1 MALFFVILIWIV
13 VIGVAGYVCFVM
25 WDKASA
31 PAPFKL
37 IGQIVIGLAAIILIA
52 SLFFPI
58 GIHLP
63 LH

>member
-1 MALFFVILIWIV
+1 MPVFLIILIWIV
-13 VIGVAGYVCFVM
+13 VIAVAAYVCFLIL
-25 WDKASA
+25 DKMGI

-37 IGQIVIGLAAIILIA
+37 IGQVVIGLVAILLIA

>member
-1 MALFFVILIWIV
+1 MALFLAILIWIV
-13 VIGVAGYVCFVM
+13 VIFVAAYVCFLIL
-25 WDKASA
+25 DKMGA